1 MQRPSAPPGRIAPDR
16 PSITGLVLAGGRGRR
31 MGGIDK
37 GLQPWRGQPLV
48 DHAIARLA
56 PQVSAVMISANRNIE
71 AYGER
76 GCAVVADEAQDYQ
89 GPLGGIL
96 AGLRAVRTPWLA
108 IVPCDAPLLPADL
121 VARFCKSVAV
131 AASEGVGPSPAY
143 EGAVAQRDV
152 EGNGPRIEPVVCL
165 LPADVADDLARYLH
179 AGGRKVEPWLLCH
192 ARPVSFDRA
201 EDRGAFANFNSL
213 DDLHR

>member
-1 MQRPSAPPGRIAPDR
+1 MPRPPAPPGRVAPDAS
-16 PSITGLVLAGGRGRR
+16 SITGLVLAGGRGRR

-37 GLQPWRGQPLV
+37 GLQSWRGAPLV

-56 PQVSAVMISANRNIE
+56 PQVSTVMISANRNIE

-76 GCAVVADEAQDYQ
+76 GCAVIADEAHDYP

-108 IVPCDAPLLPADL
+108 VVPCDAPLLPGDL
-121 VARFCKSVAV
+121 VARLCESVAV
-131 AASEGVGPSPAY
+131 AASAGGDASPAY
-143 EGAVAQRDV
+143 EGAVAQREV
-152 EGNGPRIEPVVCL
+152 EGDGPRIEPVVCL

-213 DDLHR
+213 DDLRR